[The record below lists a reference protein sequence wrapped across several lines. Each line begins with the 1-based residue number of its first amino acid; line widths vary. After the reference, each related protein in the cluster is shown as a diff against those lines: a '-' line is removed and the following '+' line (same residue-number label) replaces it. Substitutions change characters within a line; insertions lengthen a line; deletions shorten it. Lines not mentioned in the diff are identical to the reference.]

1 MQGHLCTFGQ
11 AMKALQYLNKYFYKY
26 RTKLF
31 VGFLITVV
39 ARIFSLF
46 TPRLIGNSLTAV
58 EQYVKSDDV
67 SLDSIQELLLFNIL
81 IIIGASLVSGFFTF
95 LMRQTIINVSRY
107 VEFDLKNEIF
117 WHYQKLTQ
125 RFYKNNR
132 TGDLMNRI
140 SEDVGK
146 VRMYVGPAFMYSI
159 NTVALFIIVI
169 SYMISI
175 APALTLYTILPLPIL
190 SVTIYKLSRIINE
203 KSTRVQE
210 VLSKMSSFAQE
221 SFSGIGVIKS
231 YNLQR
236 IMNQGFDDLASES
249 YQKNMSLVKV
259 QAWFFP
265 LMILLIGFSN
275 LIVIYV
281 GGNQYINNE
290 IEIGVLA
297 EFIIYVNMLTWPV
310 AVVGWITS
318 IVQQAEA
325 SQERINLFLKEE
337 PEIKDGPGVQKEI
350 KGALELKN
358 VSLRY
363 PETQI
368 QALENISLKIPTG
381 TTLGILGNIGSGKST
396 LLDLITRLYDP
407 SEGKILLDGIDL
419 KEYTLEQLREAIG
432 SIPQNAFLFSESIE
446 DNIRFGSINA
456 SKEAIQEASKE
467 AVVHKNIIAFKEG
480 YQTLLGERG
489 VTLSGGQI
497 QRVSIARAFI
507 KDPKILLLDDCLS
520 AVDTDT
526 EEEILKHLK
535 KIAQNKTTLI
545 VSHRISSLK
554 HADQIIV
561 FENGKIVQQ
570 GKHLDLIGAPGYY
583 KELFE
588 KQQAD
593 RNK

>member
-1 MQGHLCTFGQ
+1 
-11 AMKALQYLNKYFYKY
+11 MKELRYLNKYFLKY

-31 VGFLITVV
+31 WGFLITII

-46 TPRLIGNSLTAV
+46 APRLIGNSLTAV
-58 EQYVKSDDV
+58 EQHLQSG
-67 SLDSIQELLLFNIL
+67 SIDNNEIKQILLINIL
-81 IIIGASLVSGFFTF
+81 IIVGTTLVSGFLTF

-107 VEFDLKNEIF
+107 IEFDLKNEIF
-117 WHYQKLTQ
+117 WHYQRLTQ

-146 VRMYVGPAFMYSI
+146 VRMYVGPAFMYSV
-159 NTVALFIIVI
+159 NTIALFIIVI

-175 APALTLYTILPLPIL
+175 APKLTLYTILPLPIL
-190 SVTIYKLSRIINE
+190 SITIYKLSRIINQ
-203 KSTRVQE
+203 KSTLVQE
-210 VLSKMSSFAQE
+210 MLSKMSSFAQE
-221 SFSGIGVIKS
+221 SFSGIAVIKS
-231 YNLQR
+231 YNLQEQTTSDFS
-236 IMNQGFDDLASES
+236 NLAFES
-249 YQKNMSLVKV
+249 YDKNMSLAKV

-265 LMILLIGFSN
+265 LMILLIGCSN

-281 GGNQYINNE
+281 GGNQYINGE

-325 SQERINLFLKEE
+325 SQKRINVFLKEQ
-337 PEIKDGPGVQKEI
+337 PEIESGKGVGKIKI
-350 KGALELKN
+350 KGKIQFKN
-358 VSLRY
+358 VSLTY
-363 PETQI
+363 PETKI
-368 QALENISLKIPTG
+368 TALDKIDLTIPEG
-381 TTLGILGNIGSGKST
+381 STLGIIGNIGSGKSSM
-396 LLDLITRLYDP
+396 LDMILRLYDP
-407 SEGKILLDGIDL
+407 
-419 KEYTLEQLREAIG
+419 TTG
-432 SIPQNAFLFSESIE
+432 SITIDGYDIKDFTLSEVRSEIGYVPQNAFLFSESIE
-446 DNIRFGSINA
+446 DNIRFGSPKA
-456 SKEAIQEASKE
+456 SSKEIQSMAKN
-467 AVVHKNIIAFKEG
+467 AVVHDNIVKFKEG
-480 YQTLLGERG
+480 YKTLLGERG

-497 QRVSIARAFI
+497 QRVSIARALI
-507 KDPKILLLDDCLS
+507 KDPQILLLDDCLS

-526 EEEILKHLK
+526 EEEILKNLK
-535 KIAQNKTTLI
+535 SLTKDKTTLI

-570 GKHLDLIGAPGYY
+570 GKHADLIEVEGYY

-588 KQQAD
+588 IQQA
-593 RNK
+593 NNSK